1 MLLELN
7 NLDSGYGFLQ
17 VLWDVS
23 LQVERG
29 EYVCLIGPN
38 GAGKST
44 TLKTIAGLLVPKKGD
59 ILFQGKSIGG
69 LLANRVCEMGVGFIS
84 EEANLFTAMTVREN
98 LAMGAYTVRDK
109 EKIKENLEFVLN
121 LFPRLRERQKQLAG
135 TMSGGER
142 KMLAI
147 ARGMM
152 ATPALLLVD
161 EPSLGLAP
169 QLTVDVFRA
178 LDVLKKNGI
187 TLLLVEQNAIKTL
200 QVTDRGYILEKG
212 KIILQGKSS
221 DLAKNEH
228 VRKVFLGV

>member
-1 MLLELN
+1 LLLELK

-17 VLWDVS
+17 VLWNVS
-23 LQVERG
+23 LQVEAG

-44 TLKTIAGLLVPKKGD
+44 TLKTIAGLLAPKKGD
-59 ILFQGKSIGG
+59 IVFKEKPIGG
-69 LLANRVCEMGVGFIS
+69 LLANRVCEMGIGFIS
-84 EEANLFTAMTVREN
+84 EETNLFTAMTVREN

-109 EKIKENLEFVLN
+109 KKIKGNLEFVLN

-152 ATPALLLVD
+152 ATPDLLLVD

-178 LDVLKKNGI
+178 LDVLKKNGV
-187 TLLLVEQNAIKTL
+187 TLLLVEQNATKTL

-212 KIILQGKSS
+212 RIALQGRSS
-221 DLAKNEH
+221 DLSQNDH